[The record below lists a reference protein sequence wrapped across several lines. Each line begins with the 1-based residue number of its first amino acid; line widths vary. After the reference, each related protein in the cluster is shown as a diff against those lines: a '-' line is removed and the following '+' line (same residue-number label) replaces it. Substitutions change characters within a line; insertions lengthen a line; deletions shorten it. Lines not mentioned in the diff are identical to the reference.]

1 MGRPW
6 LTDDEVRQTHLEQPI
21 LFKDGEPVPVDDLV
35 LSNGLFL
42 GLDLHGDER
51 GQVGHS
57 TRDSAP
63 LLDLTGAERR
73 STRTRSGTRSSARRA
88 TGSSCRPSASTS

>member
-1 MGRPW
+1 M
-6 LTDDEVRQTHLEQPI
+6 
-21 LFKDGEPVPVDDLV
+21 PVDDLV

-42 GLDLHGDER
+42 GLDLRGDER

-63 LLDLTGAERR
+63 LLDLTSGAEVDPD
-73 STRTRSGTRSSARRA
+73 AVL
-88 TGSSCRPSASTS
+88 GSRLPRGR